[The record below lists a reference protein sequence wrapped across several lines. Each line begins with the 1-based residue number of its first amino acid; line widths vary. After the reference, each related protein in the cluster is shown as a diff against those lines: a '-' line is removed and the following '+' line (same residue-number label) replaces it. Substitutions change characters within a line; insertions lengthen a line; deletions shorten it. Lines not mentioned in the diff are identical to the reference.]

1 MTVTTQTL
9 TFEEYLAY
17 DDGTDTRYELVN
29 GELVTMSLGT
39 GMHAFIIKFLAAQ
52 IDAILSDAEES
63 YEAFSG
69 SIGVR
74 SPRGG
79 RLNTSRIPD
88 ITVLPLEQAKQLIA
102 REAVIG
108 FDEPPPLLV
117 VEVVSPSTKKEDYKA
132 KWTEYSV
139 RDIPEYWI
147 VDPLEDAV
155 TVCVLEDGMY
165 TSHRFQG
172 ADKIQ
177 SPVLPKLELTAA
189 QVLAGGLL

>member
-1 MTVTTQTL
+1 MAVTTQKL

-17 DDGTDTRYELVN
+17 EDGTDTRYELVN
-29 GELVTMSLGT
+29 GELVAMSLGT
-39 GMHAFIIKFLAAQ
+39 GIHAFIIKFLAAQ
-52 IDAILSDAEES
+52 IAIVLSDLDEP
-63 YEAFSG
+63 YETFSG

-88 ITVLPLEQAKQLIA
+88 ITVLPLEQAKQLLN
-102 REAVIG
+102 REAIIG
-108 FDEPPPLLV
+108 FDQPPPLLV

-147 VDPLEDAV
+147 VDPTDEMI
-155 TVCVLEDGMY
+155 TICVLEDGMY
-165 TSHRFQG
+165 TSNKFRG
-172 ADKIQ
+172 AQKLR
-177 SPVLPKLELTAA
+177 SPMLTNFGLSADEI
-189 QVLAGGLL
+189 LTGGLS